1 MSNDYVERH
10 LYDAGGHTDNIYY
23 IRIVNRGTSNIWNP
37 ITEIMEEEVDIT
49 WEESAEVLVE
59 EGETGVFPIVIK
71 QDWRTVEEIAMELY
85 DTPLVDLPEVGIE
98 TVSQELYSK
107 PVVDLTPAENDIVV
121 AEWEVRNADRIAVGT
136 EHQSI
141 SNLPAGTYDI
151 IVYQQAGSV
160 PANVDVIEKQFT
172 TKVGSIFGF

>member
-1 MSNDYVERH
+1 MSNDYIERH
-10 LYDAGGHTDNIYY
+10 LYDAEGHTGNTYY

-37 ITEIMEEEVDIT
+37 ITEVMEEEADIT

-71 QDWRTVEEIAMELY
+71 QDWRTGEEIALETY
-85 DTPLVDLPEVGIE
+85 GRQLVDL
-98 TVSQELYSK
+98 T
-107 PVVDLTPAENDIVV
+107 DAEKL
-121 AEWEVRNADRIAVGT
+121 AVGT

-160 PANVDVIEKQFT
+160 PANVDVIEKQFE

>member
-23 IRIVNRGTSNIWNP
+23 VRIVNCRTSNIWNP
-37 ITEIMEEEVDIT
+37 ITEVMEEEPDIT
-49 WEESAEVLVE
+49 WEESAEELVE

-71 QDWRTVEEIAMELY
+71 QDWRTVEEIAL
-85 DTPLVDLPEVGIE
+85 E
-98 TVSQELYSK
+98 TYGRRLI
-107 PVVDLTPAENDIVV
+107 DLTDAEKL
-121 AEWEVRNADRIAVGT
+121 AVGT

-151 IVYQQAGSV
+151 IVYQQAGTV
-160 PANVDVIEKQFT
+160 PANVDVIEKQFE